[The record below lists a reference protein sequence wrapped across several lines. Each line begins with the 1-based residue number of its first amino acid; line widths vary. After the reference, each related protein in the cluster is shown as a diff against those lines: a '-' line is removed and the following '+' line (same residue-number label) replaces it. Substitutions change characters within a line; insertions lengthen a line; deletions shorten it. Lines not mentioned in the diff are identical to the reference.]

1 MGEMIQASCPC
12 GYETREF
19 CIGVGM
25 EGPKPNPKCM
35 VPAISRKTGKLVYR
49 DFLKMKT
56 PGTRTESLIF
66 YNDPEL
72 HGNSAEGEIEFW
84 EGFVIPATNLYCP
97 NCKNF
102 TMSFIEVALWD

>member
-12 GYETREF
+12 GYETDF
-19 CIGVGM
+19 FYIGVGM
-25 EGPKPNPKCM
+25 RGPETNPKCFA
-35 VPAISRKTGKLVYR
+35 PAISKKTGKLVTR
-49 DFLKMKT
+49 DYLKYKNAKT
-56 PGTRTESLIF
+56 KTKWFTF

-84 EGFVIPATNLYCP
+84 DNFIIPATNLYCP

-102 TMSFIEVALWD
+102 TMCNTWLGCWD